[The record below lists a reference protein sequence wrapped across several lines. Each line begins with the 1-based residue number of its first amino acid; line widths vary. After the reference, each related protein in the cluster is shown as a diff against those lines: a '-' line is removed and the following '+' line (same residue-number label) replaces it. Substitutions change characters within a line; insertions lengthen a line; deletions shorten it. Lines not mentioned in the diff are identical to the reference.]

1 MEYDIKRIR
10 NFAIIAH
17 IDHGK
22 STLADRILEVTNAV
36 EKRLMKAQ
44 ILDSL
49 ELERER
55 GITIKLNAVSLT
67 YEAKN
72 GIEYNFNLIDTPGHV
87 DFTYEVSRSLAACDG
102 ALLVIDATQG
112 IQAQTL
118 ANAYLAI
125 DNDLT
130 IIPVINK
137 IDLPSSDVEMVKT
150 QIIEKL
156 GIRDIEPILVSA
168 KTGQNIDQV
177 LEAIVE
183 HVPCP
188 KGKVSSPLKALVFDS
203 LYDQYRGAIAQINV
217 KEGKINVGDRIV
229 FMGSKKQYEVLELG
243 IYTPKMLPVDSL
255 NCGEVGYVGC
265 QIKSIQDVHVG
276 DTLTHL
282 DAPASE
288 SLPGYHTIKPMV
300 FCGIYPIDTK
310 KYESLKEALEKLRL
324 NDASLHYEP
333 ESSTALGHGFRVGF
347 LGLLHMEVIKERLE
361 REYNLD
367 LILSAPSV
375 IYEVVLTDKSVIFLD
390 NPSKLPSPQKIEMI
404 KEPFVLAEI
413 SGPTE
418 WIGPI
423 MELCQER
430 RGIYKNLVYLSHDR
444 AQLEYE
450 IPLSEIIYN
459 FFDRL
464 KSVTKGYA
472 TLDYHLLDNR
482 EQNLCKM
489 DILLNAN
496 IVDALSFIVFKP
508 AAYRRGAAMCTKL
521 KEVIS
526 REQFEIPIQAAIN
539 NKIIAR
545 ETVKALRKD
554 VLAKCYGGDISRKKK
569 LLEKQK
575 EGKKRLKRVGSVE
588 LPQEAFMAVLSLDDE

>member
-1 MEYDIKRIR
+1 MSYDIKKIR

-22 STLADRILEVTNAV
+22 STLADRILELTGAV

-49 ELERER
+49 SLERER
-55 GITIKLNAVSLT
+55 GITIKLNAVSLQYT
-67 YEAKN
+67 AKS
-72 GIEYNFNLIDTPGHV
+72 GDIYNFNLIDTPGHV

-125 DNDLT
+125 DNNLT

-137 IDLPSSDVEMVKT
+137 IDLPSSDVEMVKE
-150 QIIEKL
+150 QIISKL

-168 KTGQNIDQV
+168 KTGENVEQV
-177 LEAIVE
+177 LEAVIE
-183 HVPCP
+183 FVPYP
-188 KGKVSSPLKALVFDS
+188 SGDVASPLKALVFDS
-203 LYDQYRGAIAQINV
+203 IYDQYRGAIAQINV
-217 KEGKINVGDRIV
+217 KSGQIKLGDKIC
-229 FMGSKKQYEVLELG
+229 FMSNGNKYEVIDLGTYMPKLENRN
-243 IYTPKMLPVDSL
+243 SL
-255 NCGEVGYVGC
+255 SAGEVGFVGC
-265 QIKSIQDVHVG
+265 QIKSIQDVNVG
-276 DTLTHL
+276 DTIT
-282 DAPASE
+282 ATERPASDP
-288 SLPGYHTIKPMV
+288 LPGYFDIKPMV
-300 FCGIYPIDTK
+300 FCGIYPIETK
-310 KYESLKEALEKLRL
+310 RYESLKEALEKLRL

-375 IYEVVLTDKSVIFLD
+375 VYEVVLTDKSVVFLD
-390 NPSKLPSPQKIEMI
+390 NPSNLPPPTKIDHI

-413 SGPTE
+413 SAPNE

-430 RGIYKNLVYLSHDR
+430 RGIYRDLIYLSHDR
-444 AQLEYE
+444 ASIKYE
-450 IPLSEIIYN
+450 IPLSEIIFN

-464 KSVTKGYA
+464 KSITKGYA
-472 TLDYHLLDNR
+472 TLDYSLIENR
-482 EQNLCKM
+482 EQNLVKM
-489 DILLNAN
+489 DILLNGN

-508 AAYRRGAAMCTKL
+508 SAYHRGAAICSKL
-521 KEVIS
+521 KEVIG

-539 NKIIAR
+539 NKILAR

-575 EGKKRLKRVGSVE
+575 EGKKRLKQVGSVE
-588 LPQEAFMAVLSLDDE
+588 LPQEAFLAVLSLDDE